1 MEVCFIIDIISS
13 FFIMSET
20 ELLKI
25 QKTLLNLPLEQ
36 LEDFLLELA
45 SKIYQKKKKQKI
57 KGQNIPSRDATEE
70 EVELIQEGLDS
81 GFLSVKESRDF
92 LEEVGFYK

>member
-1 MEVCFIIDIISS
+1 
-13 FFIMSET
+13 MSEI

-25 QKTLLNLPLEQ
+25 QKTLLNLPLEE

-45 SKIYQKKKKQKI
+45 SKIYQKKKKQKT
-57 KGQNIPSRDATEE
+57 KSQNIPFRETTKEE
-70 EVELIQEGLDS
+70 AKLIQEGLDS

-92 LEEVGFYK
+92 LNEVGFYN

>member
-1 MEVCFIIDIISS
+1 MP
-13 FFIMSET
+13 ET

-57 KGQNIPSRDATEE
+57 KGQNIPVRDTANYFIE
-70 EVELIQEGLDS
+70 
-81 GFLSVKESRDF
+81 
-92 LEEVGFYK
+92 